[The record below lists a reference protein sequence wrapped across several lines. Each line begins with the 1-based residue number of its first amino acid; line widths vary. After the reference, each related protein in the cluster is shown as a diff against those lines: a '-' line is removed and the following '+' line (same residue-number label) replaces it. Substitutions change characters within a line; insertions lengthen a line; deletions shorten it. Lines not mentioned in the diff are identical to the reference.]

1 MAIPTRILEQIHNSE
16 LDAKDFYSL
25 YGKENIETAL
35 NGLKKS
41 DEEIFNTYSVQE
53 MKAAV
58 AGKITANKLGFTSKA
73 ANNNT
78 FKFTG
83 FKLVSY
89 AAAAVLLAAL
99 IIPTGIIADM
109 DHLFQFEFE
118 KDSEPLE
125 LTDENAVIP
134 TSVFLGLYPRS
145 SLGFK
150 YGMRLLNTVG
160 IIDSD
165 YAHNESNEGHIMVG
179 IICSKPMRLEQG
191 TKFCQGIIQ
200 PYFVME
206 DDQADGE
213 RTGGM
218 GSTGVK

>member
-35 NGLKKS
+35 DGLKKS

-99 IIPTGIIADM
+99 IIPTGI
-109 DHLFQFEFE
+109 
-118 KDSEPLE
+118 K
-125 LTDENAVIP
+125 N
-134 TSVFLGLYPRS
+134 
-145 SLGFK
+145 
-150 YGMRLLNTVG
+150 
-160 IIDSD
+160 
-165 YAHNESNEGHIMVG
+165 
-179 IICSKPMRLEQG
+179 
-191 TKFCQGIIQ
+191 
-200 PYFVME
+200 
-206 DDQADGE
+206 
-213 RTGGM
+213 
-218 GSTGVK
+218 

>member
-1 MAIPTRILEQIHNSE
+1 MSFQKVSLEEWLNFNNLDLVGSDLLPVTDEKNYNRIAKPERSTKNS
-16 LDAKDFYSL
+16 
-25 YGKENIETAL
+25 
-35 NGLKKS
+35 
-41 DEEIFNTYSVQE
+41 
-53 MKAAV
+53 
-58 AGKITANKLGFTSKA
+58 AGYD
-73 ANNNT
+73 
-78 FKFTG
+78 
-83 FKLVSY
+83 FKLPFDIDIPADTPV
-89 AAAAVLLAAL
+89 

-109 DHLFQFEFE
+109 DHLFQFELE
-118 KDSEPLE
+118 QDSERLKLE
-125 LTDENAVIP
+125 LDDENTVIP

-150 YGMRLLNTVG
+150 YGMRILNTVG

-179 IICSKPMRLEQG
+179 VICSKSMRLEEG

-218 GSTGVK
+218 GSTGIK

>member
-1 MAIPTRILEQIHNSE
+1 MSFQKVSLEEWLNFNNLNLVGSE
-16 LDAKDFYSL
+16 LLPVTDDKNYNKIAKPERSTKNSAGYDFRL
-25 YGKENIETAL
+25 PFDIDIPADTP
-35 NGLKKS
+35 
-41 DEEIFNTYSVQE
+41 V
-53 MKAAV
+53 
-58 AGKITANKLGFTSKA
+58 
-73 ANNNT
+73 
-78 FKFTG
+78 
-83 FKLVSY
+83 
-89 AAAAVLLAAL
+89 

-109 DHLFQFEFE
+109 NNLFQFDIEDQVAE
-118 KDSEPLE
+118 E
-125 LTDENAVIP
+125 LKLYIDDKREDIP
-134 TSVFLGLYPRS
+134 NSVFLGLYPRS

-200 PYFVME
+200 PFFVME
-206 DDQADGE
+206 DDKADGE

-218 GSTGVK
+218 GSTGTK